1 MPEDNACYYLII
13 IYIYIYIF
21 FFFFCTY
28 GQITIISTILLDKG
42 FPAWLFSQTETK
54 NLKNDKAFSTRGL
67 PKNSENKPRCL
78 YFSKALFK
86 GLIFGGAYVRTE
98 ICVSKLIGLASSEK
112 EIYNFCFVL
121 LCIRGKIPIT
131 NPPRGDLC
139 SEGRFNRGFFTSRFC
154 GAYIWRGLFSESY
167 GNWFQCL
174 QIHTTE

>member
-1 MPEDNACYYLII
+1 M
-13 IYIYIYIF
+13 
-21 FFFFCTY
+21 
-28 GQITIISTILLDKG
+28 
-42 FPAWLFSQTETK
+42 
-54 NLKNDKAFSTRGL
+54 KNDKAFSTRGL

-131 NPPRGDLC
+131 NPPGGTYVRRGDLT
-139 SEGRFNRGFFTSRFC
+139 EGFLRHDFVGLIFG
-154 GAYIWRGLFSESY
+154 GAYFRNLTEIDFNVYKFTQLNKIHLTVKDSK
-167 GNWFQCL
+167 CL
-174 QIHTTE
+174 TSMS